1 MIYLAFFRENKKKCA
16 TAILRTICVLFLYK
30 TERKAGEYTE
40 KKKIL
45 LLCAFL
51 SKTVISNEI
60 FQLFDTTT

>member
-1 MIYLAFFRENKKKCA
+1 MIYLAFFSWKQKSA

-30 TERKAGEYTE
+30 AERKAGEYTE

>member
-1 MIYLAFFRENKKKCA
+1 MIYLAFFVKTKKSA

-40 KKKIL
+40 EKKKIL

-51 SKTVISNEI
+51 SKTVTSNEI